1 MIMLVHKH
9 TGDAGIVYLVPAY
22 IIPEVL
28 IFYKGNRDSKLGPV
42 CGTWLP
48 KAILL
53 PTDKFWLSMFRVPAV
68 PGQSSTGYR
77 GFTLSFTQV
86 LHPVHGSGNFN

>member
-9 TGDAGIVYLVPAY
+9 TGDAAIVHLVPA
-22 IIPEVL
+22 EVL
-28 IFYKGNRDSKLGPV
+28 IFYKGNRESKLGPV

-53 PTDKFWLSMFRVPAV
+53 PTDKFWLSVFRVPAV
-68 PGQSSTGYR
+68 PGQSSSGYR

-86 LHPVHGSGNFN
+86 LHPVHGSGISN